1 MYSQHGRVSTLI
13 QADAHNI
20 QKNQSSNKKSTKR
33 TKSTKNYKRLKSSTK
48 PFRLSCFQPCAGWN
62 QSSRLFDLSALLY
75 ESKLWDY
82 RVMEV
87 CVSECECVRP
97 LDDDWHSA
105 HPHHWCVVSIDGI
118 QLFSSAESLQ
128 LRRGD
133 NDAPVP
139 WTKRFRRVQDDI
151 SQTARS
157 CFI

>member
-1 MYSQHGRVSTLI
+1 MYHSTGGFL
-13 QADAHNI
+13 
-20 QKNQSSNKKSTKR
+20 SSSKLTHTTFRKTKAA
-33 TKSTKNYKRLKSSTK
+33 TKNPQKAQKGKKLQKTEKQHKAFSPQS
-48 PFRLSCFQPCAGWN
+48 CAGWN
-62 QSSRLFDLSALLY
+62 QSSRLFDPSVLLY

-82 RVMEV
+82 RFMEV
-87 CVSECECVRP
+87 CVSECECVCQ

-105 HPHHWCVVSIDGI
+105 HPHHWCVVSIDSI
-118 QLFSSAESLQ
+118 QLFSFTAESLQ
-128 LRRGD
+128 LRRRD